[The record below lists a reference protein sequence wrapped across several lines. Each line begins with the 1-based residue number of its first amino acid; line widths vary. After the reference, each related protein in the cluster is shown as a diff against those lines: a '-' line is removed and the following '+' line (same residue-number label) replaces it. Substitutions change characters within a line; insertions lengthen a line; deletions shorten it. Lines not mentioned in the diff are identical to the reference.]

1 MRSIIRFGLATTAA
15 ALTLL
20 TAACDQA
27 RSPLAPK
34 AHAPTASPLWVHAGG
49 DTLVDTFTLPAGT
62 TASFTEDFGDGSVVE
77 FPRGLASVCDAQS
90 TRYGP
95 GTWDQPCTVATQPIT
110 FTVKMWKEAN
120 GMPHIDFS
128 PSVRFAPEVNVS
140 LAFHSP
146 TAANAWWSNI
156 QYCATATSACIDES
170 LTDPSLTTDT
180 DPATGYIFRRIK
192 HFSGYNVV
200 AD

>member
-34 AHAPTASPLWVHAGG
+34 AHAPTVSPQWVHVGA
-49 DTLVDTFTLPAGT
+49 DTVVDILTLPAGT
-62 TASFTEDFGDGSVVE
+62 TAAFTEDFGDGSVVT
-77 FPRGLASVCDAQS
+77 FPRGLASVCDAS
-90 TRYGP
+90 TAYGP
-95 GTWDQPCTVATQPIT
+95 GTWDQPCSVATEAIT
-110 FTVKMWKEAN
+110 FTVKMWHEAN

-128 PSVRFAPEVNVS
+128 PSVRFAPDVEVS

-146 TAANAWWSNI
+146 IAANAWWSKI
-156 QYCATATSACIDES
+156 QYCVTATSACVDES
-170 LTDPSLTTDT
+170 LADPSLNTNT